1 MSLVARSGPLTEQ
14 QERWWLRLY
23 WREKGDIDNAWSKQ
37 WDLPAGI
44 SVEAAT
50 AALTTLVERHEVLR
64 TGFGLGPDNLPYQLV
79 FEAEGFRLP
88 VAVAELGTLAEY
100 GDEGGIHP
108 LVGGSMYSR
117 PLWSVRLFVEDDE
130 VRVLSL
136 VFEHIILDGS
146 GVRNLKEQFLALC
159 AGTER
164 PLRITHPLD
173 RAAKEHRIPRTP
185 ESRARYSPD
194 PRALAPRLLV
204 PATVK
209 EETPEPRF
217 LMSAVRYEGLLPLLD
232 RVGRAHG
239 VSRAMVLMQAIGWL
253 ISRYSDIPRVMVVN
267 AIGLRLPMDDS
278 IDLVA
283 KALEIMVDLDEDR
296 TLAESLTAVSAGALR
311 AYTEELRLGI
321 RDQDSRLRLE
331 KERGIGSV
339 RGLYFNYQGLSEPDT
354 PEPDAPES
362 NGRPVAAV
370 EMTRTDDWRS
380 GEEPWSY
387 ATWIY
392 VDGTTVAVDF
402 DVDVVMLPAG
412 TVHQMSELLPRFV
425 QLVAEQPDAPLAA
438 ARALLPPDFARST
451 EARLVRGTWVHLDT
465 VAGVIAGCPGVLAAE
480 VSEQDDEIVARVS
493 LDGPTCLFDVHEY
506 VLSRLHLEGDLIA
519 PHRYRL
525 AEGSASRATGPGLP
539 DLAAGA
545 DWLPGDGTPVLGP
558 TTEPERE
565 LVAAL
570 RETHGFAT
578 VNLALTYAEAGGRA
592 VLAPALVETLRRR
605 GLEGLQL
612 PHFATAHT
620 LRAIARALVRRT
632 PGHAI

>member
-1 MSLVARSGPLTEQ
+1 MSLVVRSGPLTEQ

-50 AALTTLVERHEVLR
+50 AALTVLVERHEVLR
-64 TGFGLGPDNLPYQLV
+64 TAFGLGPDNLPYQLV

-88 VAVAELGTLAEY
+88 LTVAELGTLAEY
-100 GDEGGIHP
+100 GEEGGIHP
-108 LVGGSMYSR
+108 LVGGSLYTR

-136 VFEHIILDGS
+136 VFEHIVLDGS
-146 GVRNLKEQFLALC
+146 GVRNLREQFLALC
-159 AGTER
+159 AGTGTEK

-173 RAAKEHRIPRTP
+173 RAAKERRIPRTP
-185 ESRARYSPD
+185 ESRARYSRD

-209 EETPEPRF
+209 EETPDPRF

-232 RVGRAHG
+232 RVCRAHG
-239 VSRAMVLMQAIGWL
+239 VSRAMVLMHAVGWL
-253 ISRYSDIPRVMVVN
+253 ISRYSGIPRIMVVN
-267 AIGLRLPMDDS
+267 AIGLRLPSDDS

-283 KALEIMVDLDEDR
+283 KALEIMVDLDEER
-296 TLAESLTAVSAGALR
+296 TLAESLTEVSAGALR

-354 PEPDAPES
+354 PETD
-362 NGRPVAAV
+362 GIPVAEV
-370 EMTRTDDWRS
+370 RLTRTDEWRS

-392 VDGTTVAVDF
+392 VDDAAVAVDF
-402 DVDVVMLPAG
+402 DVDAVMLPAG
-412 TVHQMSELLPRFV
+412 IVHHMSELLPRFV
-425 QLVAEQPDAPLAA
+425 RLVAEQPDVPLAA

-465 VAGVIAGCPGVLAAE
+465 VAEVVAGCPGVLAAE
-480 VSEQDDEIVARVS
+480 VSEEDEEIVARVS
-493 LDGPTCLFDVHEY
+493 LDGPSCLFDVHEY

-570 RETHGFAT
+570 QETHGFGT

-592 VLAPALVETLRRR
+592 VLAPAVVETLRRR

-620 LRAIARALVRRT
+620 LRAMARALVRRT
-632 PGHAI
+632 PGHAL

>member
-1 MSLVARSGPLTEQ
+1 MSSVARSGPLTEQ

-50 AALTTLVERHEVLR
+50 AALTVLVERHEVLR

-88 VAVAELGTLAEY
+88 LTVAELGTLAEY
-100 GDEGGIHP
+100 GEEGGIHP
-108 LVGGSMYSR
+108 LVGGSMYTR

-136 VFEHIILDGS
+136 VFEHIVLDGS
-146 GVRNLKEQFLALC
+146 GVRNLREQFLALC

-173 RAAKEHRIPRTP
+173 RAAKERRIPRTP
-185 ESRARYSPD
+185 ESRAAYSRD

-209 EETPEPRF
+209 EETPDPRF

-232 RVGRAHG
+232 RVCRAHR
-239 VSRAMVLMQAIGWL
+239 VSRAMVLMHAIGWL
-253 ISRYSDIPRVMVVN
+253 ISRYSGVPRVMVVN
-267 AIGLRLPMDDS
+267 AIGLRLPSDDS

-296 TLAESLTAVSAGALR
+296 TLAESLTGVSAGALR
-311 AYTEELRLGI
+311 AYTEELRLGV

-339 RGLYFNYQGLSEPDT
+339 RGLYFNYQGPSEPDT
-354 PEPDAPES
+354 PEPEGSPSTAEV
-362 NGRPVAAV
+362 RV
-370 EMTRTDDWRS
+370 TRTDDWRS

-392 VDGTTVAVDF
+392 VDGTAVAVDF
-402 DVDVVMLPAG
+402 DVDVVMLPAE
-412 TVHQMSELLPRFV
+412 TVHRMAELLPGFV
-425 QLVAEQPDAPLAA
+425 RLLAEQPDAPLAA
-438 ARALLPPDFARST
+438 ARALLPPDFARTT

-465 VAGVIAGCPGVLAAE
+465 VAEVVAGCPGVLAAE
-480 VSEQDDEIVARVS
+480 VSEEDGEIVARVS
-493 LDGPTCLFDVHEY
+493 LDGPCCLFDVHEY

-525 AEGSASRATGPGLP
+525 AEGTTSRATGPGLP

-545 DWLPGDGTPVLGP
+545 DWRPGDATPVLGP

-570 RETHGFAT
+570 RETHGFGT

-592 VLAPALVETLRRR
+592 VLAPAVVETLRRR
-605 GLEGLQL
+605 GLEGLCL

-620 LRAIARALVRRT
+620 LRAMARALVRRR
-632 PGHAI
+632 PGHAL